1 MEAILR
7 KSQNGQTFKFLSES
21 GATISAKLFF
31 DSYSAVLMSHY
42 QIFSGGGTNT
52 AHENGYMY
60 GWTGRV
66 HGEHA
71 TFDLPEGIIELLGND
86 SLTKETKAKDRNKY
100 KFLRKDVETERIYNG
115 RYQYH
120 EIKQYNRLI
129 KPTGLKTGIELEMI
143 SKPDQ
148 HTNLKKIKSNWFWFQ
163 YDGSLG
169 NSGWELTTI
178 PLPSN
183 IAKNPKTYEILCR
196 ELTKHA
202 TSYENRETGLH
213 VHLSREHFFTR
224 QDPATERA
232 NIVKALFLYAYVL
245 QNANNR
251 IFLRSYNDY
260 STRIEIRQAR
270 ALYEIGTKYIKN
282 NYLIDLQENIYSS
295 IPRTRYSAINITNP
309 NTVEFRQG
317 KGTIK
322 PESIA
327 RIAEYC
333 QLITKYAST
342 KPFSAMDIDKFKAYA
357 SKRASDSVNSIL
369 YSI

>member
-1 MEAILR
+1 MEAIFYET
-7 KSQNGQTFKFLSES
+7 QNGQIFRFLTES
-21 GATISAKLFF
+21 DEIVTAKLFWDF
-31 DSYSAVLMSHY
+31 PTAALLSDSN
-42 QIFSGGGTNT
+42 IFGGGSCNT
-52 AHENGYMY
+52 AHDNGYLY
-60 GWTGRV
+60 GWTGAIYS
-66 HGEHA
+66 GLA
-71 TFDLPEGIIELLGND
+71 KFDLPTNIIKVLSFE
-86 SLTKETKAKDRNKY
+86 SEKEKKERNK
-100 KFLRKDVETERIYNG
+100 FTFIRKDIETGRIYSG

-120 EIKQYNRLI
+120 EIKDYNRLL
-129 KPTGLKTGIELEMI
+129 KPTELKTGIELEMI

-148 HTNLKKIKSNWFWFQ
+148 YTNLRKMKSNWFFFQ

-169 NSGWELTTI
+169 SNGWELTTVPI
-178 PLPSN
+178 PSN
-183 IAKNPKTYEILCR
+183 VAKNPKTYEILCQ
-196 ELTKHA
+196 ELTKYA

-213 VHLSREHFFTR
+213 VHLSREHFFTK
-224 QDPATERA
+224 QDPATEKA
-232 NIVKALFLYAYVL
+232 NLVKALFLYAYVL
-245 QNANNR
+245 QNANSR

-282 NYLIDLQENIYSS
+282 NYLIDLQDNIYSS

-309 NTVEFRQG
+309 YTIEFRQG

-327 RIAEYC
+327 RIVEYC

-342 KPFSAMDIDKFKAYA
+342 KPFSAMDLYKFKGYA
-357 SKRASDSVNSIL
+357 SKHASDQINHIL

>member
-1 MEAILR
+1 METILR
-7 KSQNGQTFKFLSES
+7 ESQNGQTFRFVAES
-21 GATISAKLFF
+21 GTTVSAKLFF

-42 QIFSGGGTNT
+42 QIFSGGGCNT
-52 AHENGYMY
+52 AHENGYMF

-66 HGEHA
+66 HNGIA
-71 TFDLPEGIIELLGND
+71 TFDLPEGITEILGND
-86 SLTKETKAKDRNKY
+86 GSKETKAKERNKY
-100 KFLRKDVETERIYNG
+100 TFLRKDVETDRIYAG

-120 EIKQYNRLI
+120 EIKQYNRLT

-148 HTNLKKIKSNWFWFQ
+148 QASLKKIKSNWFWFQ
-163 YDGSLG
+163 FDGSLG
-169 NSGWELTTI
+169 NSGWELTTV
-178 PLPSN
+178 PLPSAA
-183 IAKNPKTYEILCR
+183 AKNPKTFEILCK
-196 ELTKHA
+196 ELTKYA

-213 VHLSREHFFTR
+213 VHLSREHFFTK

-245 QNANNR
+245 QNANSR

-282 NYLIDLQENIYSS
+282 NYLIDLQDNIYTS

-309 NTVEFRQG
+309 HTVEFRQG

-342 KPFSAMDIDKFKAYA
+342 KPFSAMDFDKFKSYA
-357 SKRASDSVNSIL
+357 SKHATDQINHILTSI
-369 YSI
+369 